1 MKKPKTLDYQKEQ
14 YRGTIKQIMKV
25 RGLRCISFS
34 NYNRW
39 RGLPDGAGGIHSIKY
54 DVQDGYINAFGFD
67 RTYRNGRPVCSTE
80 AIQDAPA
87 DFYKRAYDLVMEII
101 SNEGKIPYAVKKN
114 ILVRVSR

>member
-1 MKKPKTLDYQKEQ
+1 MKPKKPDYQKEQ

-54 DVQDGYINAFGFD
+54 DVQDGYINAFPFE
-67 RTYRNGRPVCSTE
+67 RIYKNGRPVCSQT
-80 AIQDAPA
+80 AIQDASA
-87 DFYKRAYDLVMEII
+87 DFYKHAYDLVMEILT
-101 SNEGKIPYAVKKN
+101 NESKSPYAVKKN
-114 ILVRVSR
+114 ILVRVAR